1 MLFVV
6 ALMPVTVEV
15 RALRSVAGESVDFRA
30 VADAMMFFMIP
41 EVVRFLS
48 SDAAVGRVSEEDTV
62 EAALRGLIGLPFGT
76 VLLAGDTLAERVL
89 EDAVDDVEEEED
101 GAASDDVAAAVSRF
115 FARRLMKLL
124 IFSFASGFAKS
135 RAVYD

>member
-1 MLFVV
+1 
-6 ALMPVTVEV
+6 MPVTVEV

-76 VLLAGDTLAERVL
+76 VLLAGDTFAERVL
-89 EDAVDDVEEEED
+89 DDAVDDVEEEED
-101 GAASDDVAAAVSRF
+101 GAASDDVAAVSRF